1 MQGNVSVS
9 VVWKRSLET
18 ELRLEDGNRSPK
30 RALGTVQS
38 PQQETDWN
46 DEGIDDSPCGRRDI
60 SKRE

>member
-9 VVWKRSLET
+9 VVWKRSLEM

-30 RALGTVQS
+30 HALGTLQS

-46 DEGIDDSPCGRRDI
+46 DGGIDDSPCG
-60 SKRE
+60 